1 MNYIIDIQKLSKVYS
16 TDRLDTYALK
26 DVSLKIAK
34 GDFVSIEGPSGSG
47 KSTLLNIMGLLSGFD
62 SGQYL
67 LQQQKTDDLSD
78 AQKAYLRNS
87 HLGFVFQEFNLID
100 HLSVRDNVEL
110 PLLFGKKISKPERQ
124 KKIEA
129 VLESVNMSHRIL
141 HKPGQLSGGQQQR
154 VAVARALVSDP
165 DIIFADEP
173 TGNLDSANGTQIMDL
188 LKDLNQAGK
197 TICMVTHDSRYQDLA
212 SRRFQIKDGICEE
225 AV

>member
-173 TGNLDSANGTQIMDL
+173 TGNLDSVNGTQIMDL